1 MILVGG
7 RMRNEIVSEI
17 IDLSLEMTDLKT
29 AEIADIIGV
38 KPIQINRW
46 RNGTASPDILTFL
59 RFCNLQ
65 KVDVNKYCGILAEPS
80 EEIILQ
86 NKEEVALLKYY
97 RSKTKEEQMKIDNI
111 IYEPYRVFL
120 QLVLFICSFII
131 KTY

>member
-38 KPIQINRW
+38 KTIQINRW

-59 RFCNLQ
+59 RFCNL
-65 KVDVNKYCGILAEPS
+65 
-80 EEIILQ
+80 
-86 NKEEVALLKYY
+86 
-97 RSKTKEEQMKIDNI
+97 
-111 IYEPYRVFL
+111 
-120 QLVLFICSFII
+120 
-131 KTY
+131 